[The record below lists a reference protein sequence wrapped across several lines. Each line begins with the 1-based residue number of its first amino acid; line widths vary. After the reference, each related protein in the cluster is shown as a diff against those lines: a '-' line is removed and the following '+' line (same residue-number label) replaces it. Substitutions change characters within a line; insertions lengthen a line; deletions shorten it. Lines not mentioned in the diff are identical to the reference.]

1 MKLGLRALFLILAW
15 SAFVSPAARAQEGG
29 LTQGAPPPPPPPPP
43 APTGYPV
50 TGRVT
55 CADTQHAARF
65 AQVTLIGAADSEG
78 GFRGGGR
85 LSARTDLDGNFVM
98 PAVSPGDYYVTA
110 SMTGYV
116 NTATLVQ
123 NALSAGG
130 DPGPA
135 LAGVPLVHVG
145 AGGGTTALSLQRG
158 GVIAGAV
165 QWDDGSPAAGIG
177 VSAQPVPASSAA
189 GVTSTTLAQLPAT
202 GRGPGGGF
210 NGSFAGSQ
218 TDDRGH
224 FRLSGLAPGSY
235 YLRAS
240 VQAPAPVQGTERSF
254 GRLLTLSV
262 YAPDKVRRT
271 DATPIVLAAGE
282 ERNDVNVLLGLAALH
297 NVSGIVSAS
306 SASVH
311 SGTVNL
317 TDQTD
322 STLNRTGTIAPDGSF
337 VVPYVPAGNYTL
349 RVNASSQAAS
359 FGRGGISSD
368 PGVRFSP
375 VQASV
380 TVADTDL
387 TGLAVTVTPATSS
400 P

>member
-1 MKLGLRALFLILAW
+1 MRLGLRAVFLLSTAW
-15 SAFVSPAARAQEGG
+15 AGLSCPFWAQEVSPT
-29 LTQGAPPPPPPPPP
+29 LSAPPPPPPP
-43 APTGYPV
+43 AVSGYPV

-55 CADTQHAARF
+55 CADTQRAARF
-65 AQVTLIGAADSEG
+65 AQVTLIGAGESDG

-85 LSARTDLDGNFVM
+85 LSARTDLDGNFLL

-110 SMTGYV
+110 SLTGYV
-116 NTATLVQ
+116 NMATLVQ
-123 NALSAGG
+123 NTLSAGA
-130 DPGPA
+130 DPGSA
-135 LAGVPLVHVG
+135 LSGVPLVHVG
-145 AGGGTTALSLQRG
+145 AGGGATALSLQRG

-165 QWDDGSPAAGIG
+165 QWDDGTPGAGIG
-177 VSAQPVPASSAA
+177 VSAQPVPASSTTGA
-189 GVTSTTLAQLPAT
+189 TSTTLAQLPT
-202 GRGPGGGF
+202 PGRGPGGGF
-210 NGSFAGSQ
+210 NGGFAGGQ

-240 VQAPAPVQGTERSF
+240 VQAPGPARADDRNF
-254 GRLLTLSV
+254 GRTLTLSV

-282 ERNDVNVLLGLAALH
+282 ERDDVNVLLALAALH

-306 SASVH
+306 SASVR

-322 STLNRTGTIAPDGSF
+322 SSLNRTGAIASDGSF

-349 RVNASSQAAS
+349 RVSASSQAAS
-359 FGRGGISSD
+359 YGRGGSSSD
-368 PGVRFSP
+368 PSVRFGP
-375 VQASV
+375 VQESV

-387 TGLAVTVTPATSS
+387 TGISITVTPATSS